1 MPNWLIAFTFTAM
14 AAITAPLASK
24 MAVQSMHPLSAATV
38 EAAMTLVAVVVIAAM
53 ISRSPLSLPAA
64 NDMGWALLAGGLWSF
79 YVIGVYYTFSLGAP
93 VSSSMAGLRA
103 LSIAGTTILAVVLLS
118 ERLTLFQWIGVGLIL
133 AGIFL
138 TLHESD
144 SGV

>member
-1 MPNWLIAFTFTAM
+1 MPSWLTAFIFTAL

-24 MAVQSMHPLSAATV
+24 MAVKTMHPLSAATV
-38 EAAMTLVAVVVIAAM
+38 EAAMTLLAVMVIAAVL
-53 ISRSPLSLPAA
+53 SRTPVSMPALD
-64 NDMGWALLAGGLWSF
+64 NMGWALLAGGLWSF

-118 ERLTLFQWIGVGLIL
+118 ERLAVTQWIGVVLIL
-133 AGIFL
+133 VGIVL
-138 TLHESD
+138 TLGER
-144 SGV
+144 